1 MGMLFSAP
9 KMPAVPPAPPAA
21 PVAPVVPTRV
31 VDPYR
36 PITEEDAASGET
48 IMPEEPIQAATVAEE
63 ERRRRARRRGRR
75 STVLT
80 GGGGLTTEASVY
92 RPGLSLLAGN

>member
-1 MGMLFSAP
+1 VRQAQL
-9 KMPAVPPAPPAA
+9 PPAPPAA
-21 PVAPVVPTRV
+21 PVSPARV
-31 VDPYR
+31 VNPYR

-63 ERRRRARRRGRR
+63 ERRKRARRRGRR
-75 STVLT
+75 STLLT
-80 GGGGLTTEASVY
+80 GGGGLTTEAPIY